1 MFIDFLKA
9 TNLEQ
14 TMALSI
20 NQEQDFVIHGG
31 EATLRSVQ
39 FKLAIRGLEGV
50 AGIAIAASA
59 RVDGSTRRRH
69 RPDLHRVQ
77 R

>member
-1 MFIDFLKA
+1 
-9 TNLEQ
+9 
-14 TMALSI
+14 MALSI

-39 FKLAIRGLEGV
+39 FKLAIRGLKGV
-50 AGIAIAASA
+50 AGIIAIAASA
-59 RVDGSTRRRH
+59 RVDGSTWRRH